1 MWESKAQ
8 TRGYNVSSEIMDAKT
23 NSLPGR
29 HTVAARS
36 LQHLLF
42 WPLAV
47 FGVTLDLWTKH
58 EAFARIDPVHG
69 LDLIK
74 GFLSFNLAYNTGA
87 AFSMAAGKTV
97 FLCSVSGVAL
107 VAVLVFFLFR
117 KDFTVLMT
125 VALGL
130 LAGGIAGNLYDRLFH
145 EGTVRDFIDV
155 YVGTHHWPTFNVA
168 DSLLCIAVG
177 LLIISSYITDRQSR
191 SAHDPP
197 QK

>member
-1 MWESKAQ
+1 M
-8 TRGYNVSSEIMDAKT
+8 VSETKD
-23 NSLPGR
+23 SLKDSL
-29 HTVAARS
+29 TVNQSTPSRS

-42 WPLAV
+42 WPLALS
-47 FGVTLDLWTKH
+47 GAGLDLWTKH
-58 EAFARIDPVHG
+58 EAFARIDPAQG

-97 FLCSVSGVAL
+97 FLCSISSVAL
-107 VAVLVFFLFR
+107 VAVLVFFLMR
-117 KDFTVLMT
+117 KNFTVLMT

-145 EGTVRDFIDV
+145 DGTVRDFIDV

-177 LLIISSYITDRQSR
+177 LLIISTYITDRQLQ

>member
-1 MWESKAQ
+1 MA
-8 TRGYNVSSEIMDAKT
+8 SETTDSVEEQMPRTHA
-23 NSLPGR
+23 
-29 HTVAARS
+29 VAVRS

-47 FGVTLDLWTKH
+47 SGVALDLWTKH
-58 EAFARIDPVHG
+58 EAFARIDPAKG
-69 LDLIK
+69 LDLIE

-87 AFSMAAGKTV
+87 AFSMASGKTV

-107 VAVLVFFLFR
+107 VAVLGFFLFR
-117 KDFTVLMT
+117 KDLTVLMT

-130 LAGGIAGNLYDRLFH
+130 LTGGIAGNLYDRLFH

-177 LLIISSYITDRQSR
+177 LLIISSYLTDRQSR

>member
-1 MWESKAQ
+1 MATE
-8 TRGYNVSSEIMDAKT
+8 TMDSTK
-23 NSLPGR
+23 NSLS
-29 HTVAARS
+29 HLQTVADRR

-42 WPLAV
+42 WPLAL
-47 FGVTLDLWTKH
+47 FGVAFDLWTKH

-87 AFSMAAGKTV
+87 AFSMASGKTV
-97 FLCSVSGVAL
+97 FLCSISSVAL
-107 VAVLVFFLFR
+107 VAVLAVFLFR
-117 KDFTVLMT
+117 KDWTVLMT

-130 LAGGIAGNLYDRLFH
+130 FAGGIAGNLYDRLFND
-145 EGTVRDFIDV
+145 GTVRDFIDV
-155 YVGTHHWPTFNVA
+155 YVGSHHWPTFNVA

-177 LLIISSYITDRQSR
+177 VLLISSFITDRQSR